1 MRYGKVNV
9 RDGEDNLCDRLKRLR
24 HLHGFKQEYVAGKI
38 GKARSTYGNYED
50 GNEEPGASAI
60 LALSELYGITPNDL
74 LYDDRETIILDI
86 QNLQE
91 DDVEFLIN
99 TFSYMRKKNG

>member
-1 MRYGKVNV
+1 MYAIRKSKSKSKSIPPRPNQRFWMGYPAVVN
-9 RDGEDNLCDRLKRLR
+9 EN
-24 HLHGFKQEYVAGKI
+24 
-38 GKARSTYGNYED
+38 